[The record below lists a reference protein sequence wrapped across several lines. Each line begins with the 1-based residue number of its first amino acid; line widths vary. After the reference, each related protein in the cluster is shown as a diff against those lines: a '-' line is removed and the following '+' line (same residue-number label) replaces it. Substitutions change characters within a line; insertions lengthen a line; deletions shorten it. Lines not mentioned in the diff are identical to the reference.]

1 MFNVKKKPRRDVLST
16 LRAIMKYCILSRRSL
31 KEARKRARIH
41 YEAAQDQN
49 MNHWVLKKPSCLE
62 NGVDENEW
70 NLFKLLS
77 V

>member
-1 MFNVKKKPRRDVLST
+1 MLNVKKKSKRDVLST
-16 LRAIMKYCILSRRSL
+16 LRAIMKYCILSCRCL
-31 KEARKRARIH
+31 KEARKQVRIH
-41 YEAAQDQN
+41 YEAARDQN

-62 NGVDENEW
+62 NGIDENEW